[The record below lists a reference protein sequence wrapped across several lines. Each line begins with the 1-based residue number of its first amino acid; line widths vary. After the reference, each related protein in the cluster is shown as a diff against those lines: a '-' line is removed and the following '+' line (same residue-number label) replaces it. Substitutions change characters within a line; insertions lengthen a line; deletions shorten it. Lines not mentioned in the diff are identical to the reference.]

1 MGPEPAVQTHGLP
14 ASHLLLVF
22 NVHDEPALPA
32 AFTLRDDRWQARA
45 SCLTFPHAAGA
56 MDHDPSIDR

>member
-1 MGPEPAVQTHGLP
+1 M
-14 ASHLLLVF
+14 S
-22 NVHDEPALPA
+22 PALPA